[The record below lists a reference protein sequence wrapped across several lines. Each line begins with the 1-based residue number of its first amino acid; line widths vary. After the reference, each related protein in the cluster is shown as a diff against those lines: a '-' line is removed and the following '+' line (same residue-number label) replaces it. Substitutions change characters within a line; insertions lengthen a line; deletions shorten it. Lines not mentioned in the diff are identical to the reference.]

1 MNRRDTLLILLAF
14 GATPLDSRAQQ
25 PERARRIGVLL
36 GLDEND
42 SDAQLRLV
50 AFKEGLAGLGWA
62 ERRNLTFDV
71 RWSALE
77 LDRVAGFAKE
87 LVALKPDVI
96 LAHTTPVTAALQRE
110 TRSVPVALTAYIRP
124 IETMNVAM
132 ATMVVP

>member
-1 MNRRDTLLILLAF
+1 MMP
-14 GATPLDSRAQQ
+14 PLDSRAQQ

-71 RWSALE
+71 RWSAL
-77 LDRVAGFAKE
+77 DPYAGNAP
-87 LVALKPDVI
+87 PDP
-96 LAHTTPVTAALQRE
+96 TPLQLRATAD
-110 TRSVPVALTAYIRP
+110 
-124 IETMNVAM
+124 
-132 ATMVVP
+132 

>member
-110 TRSVPVALTAYIRP
+110 T
-124 IETMNVAM
+124 
-132 ATMVVP
+132 